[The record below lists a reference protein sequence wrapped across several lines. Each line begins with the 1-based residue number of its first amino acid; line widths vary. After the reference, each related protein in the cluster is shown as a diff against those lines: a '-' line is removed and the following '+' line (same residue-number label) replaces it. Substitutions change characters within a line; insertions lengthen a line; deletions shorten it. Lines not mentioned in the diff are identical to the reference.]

1 MIEFRDVHHSYGD
14 REVLRGVDLVLD
26 TPRTGIVGANGSG
39 KSTLARMIN
48 GLVRPTSGQVLVDG
62 LDVARQGREVRRRVA
77 FVFPDPE
84 AQIVMPTV
92 AEDIA
97 FSLRRRRLSRAEV
110 DARIDAALARF
121 GLTGH
126 RDHPAHLLSSGQK
139 QLLALASVTALDPAI
154 LVADEPT
161 TMLDRRHTREVMRH
175 LEALDQQLV
184 LVSHQLDL
192 FASWERVVVVDEGR
206 IVADGPGSE
215 SIPFYCDLMDRD
227 ESSAGGSIDRRTPEP
242 GASSKDARGPDT
254 GGATAV
260 PTDTPAPTDPPRP
273 PC

>member
-1 MIEFRDVHHSYGD
+1 MIEFRGVHHSYGD
-14 REVLRGVDLVLD
+14 REVLRGIDLVLD
-26 TPRTGIVGANGSG
+26 GPRTGIIGANGSG

-48 GLVRPTSGQVLVDG
+48 GLVEPASGQVLVDG
-62 LDVARQGREVRRRVA
+62 LDVSRHGREVRRRVA

-92 AEDIA
+92 SEDIA
-97 FSLRRRRLSRAEV
+97 FSLRRRRLTREAV

-121 GLTGH
+121 GLADH

-139 QLLALASVTALDPAI
+139 QLLALASVTAVEPAI

-161 TMLDRRHTREVMRH
+161 TMLDRRHTRTVMRH

-184 LVSHQLDL
+184 LVSHQLEL

-206 IVADGPGSE
+206 VVADGPGVE
-215 SIPFYCDLMDRD
+215 SIDFYRRLMDG
-227 ESSAGGSIDRRTPEP
+227 ETTEGGGG
-242 GASSKDARGPDT
+242 GASAVRHPDGGTSGPGRTDGT
-254 GGATAV
+254 G
-260 PTDTPAPTDPPRP
+260 PR
-273 PC
+273 C